1 MELCRTSAS
10 VGPEPGAGPPAGP
23 APAPGASTL
32 LGARDTELAPRW
44 GLSPEPHPYPLA
56 GPAPAPGACTLLAAR
71 RTGGLRR
78 PSSLQPFVFLVS
90 RVLAAPARRAE
101 TGSRF
106 RFHSTPAETPPCSG
120 GPGGRLLV
128 RATRVHRVT
137 APRPHGP
144 RGAAGSN
151 DGARFV
157 PETSAVAGDPGDRRM
172 NRKHPEPA
180 VETMARL
187 SAGVGL
193 TEGGAGRLRGRARAA
208 GPRAGVAP
216 RGSQRGAARE
226 ARALATRRGLVALA
240 VCPARPHL
248 FVPLCPASR
257 LVSAAAGW
265 GGRARPREAVGV
277 GGKGAQG
284 GGGWGGR
291 RRPRSMRRTLE
302 HGE

>member
-1 MELCRTSAS
+1 MGHRALLPLLLALSRRK
-10 VGPEPGAGPPAGP
+10 P
-23 APAPGASTL
+23 APRSHAAWSCAG
-32 LGARDTELAPRW
+32 RRPRW
-44 GLSPEPHPYPLA
+44 GLSPEPPPPPA

-71 RTGGLRR
+71 RMGSLRR

-106 RFHSTPAETPPCSG
+106 RFHLTPAETPAVLR

-144 RGAAGSN
+144 REAAGSN

-157 PETSAVAGDPGDRRM
+157 PETSAEAGDPGDRKM

-208 GPRAGVAP
+208 GPRAGVFQADW
-216 RGSQRGAARE
+216 
-226 ARALATRRGLVALA
+226 V
-240 VCPARPHL
+240 
-248 FVPLCPASR
+248 
-257 LVSAAAGW
+257 
-265 GGRARPREAVGV
+265 
-277 GGKGAQG
+277 
-284 GGGWGGR
+284 
-291 RRPRSMRRTLE
+291 RS
-302 HGE
+302 

>member
-10 VGPEPGAGPPAGP
+10 VGSEPGAAPPP
-23 APAPGASTL
+23 PPPR
-32 LGARDTELAPRW
+32 GARARPWSL
-44 GLSPEPHPYPLA
+44 H
-56 GPAPAPGACTLLAAR
+56 LLAAR
-71 RTGGLRR
+71 RTG
-78 PSSLQPFVFLVS
+78 SLQPFVFLVR

-106 RFHSTPAETPPCSG
+106 HFHLTRAETPAVLR

-137 APRPHGP
+137 APCPHGP
-144 RGAAGSN
+144 REAAGSN

-157 PETSAVAGDPGDRRM
+157 PETSAEARDPGDRKM

-208 GPRAGVAP
+208 GPRAGVCG
-216 RGSQRGAARE
+216 GSACG
-226 ARALATRRGLVALA
+226 GL
-240 VCPARPHL
+240 P
-248 FVPLCPASR
+248 
-257 LVSAAAGW
+257 G
-265 GGRARPREAVGV
+265 
-277 GGKGAQG
+277 
-284 GGGWGGR
+284 
-291 RRPRSMRRTLE
+291 
-302 HGE
+302 